1 MSPRTY
7 AFDPP
12 RWPPFSQLRTQTGR
26 LLLVSAVWLLGYGWL
41 GYRVWSWG
49 FAAGWALNVA
59 LVLACIGLG
68 VAVALSWRSIGVRW
82 VHRLRSTVLD
92 ARWQPLTLDELQRM
106 TPSEFEAY
114 VAERI
119 FERQGYQ
126 VINVRDTKDGGVD
139 ILVTDEHGR
148 QAIVQCKRYRAN
160 VGEPIVRDLYGTMI
174 HAGAVHA
181 YLITTAGFSISARR
195 WAEGKP
201 ITLVDGSE
209 LVALVNGEE
218 EL

>member
-1 MSPRTY
+1 MSQRTF

-12 RWPPFSQLRTQTGR
+12 RWQFGRIRTQPGR

-41 GYRVWSWG
+41 GYRVWSGG
-49 FAAGWALNVA
+49 FSTGWVLNVV
-59 LVLACIGLG
+59 LVAVSIGLG
-68 VAVALSWRSIGVRW
+68 VAVALSWRAVGVRW
-82 VHRLRSTVLD
+82 ASRLRSVVRG
-92 ARWQPLTLDELQRM
+92 ARWQPLKLEELQTM
-106 TPSEFEAY
+106 TPSEFEEC
-114 VAERI
+114 VAQRI
-119 FERQGYQ
+119 FDRQGYH
-126 VINVRDTKDGGVD
+126 VVNVRDTKDGGVD

-160 VGEPIVRDLYGTMI
+160 VGEPILRDLYGTMI
-174 HAGAVHA
+174 HAGAAHA
-181 YLITTAGFSISARR
+181 YLITTAGFSSSARR

-201 ITLVDGSE
+201 MTLVDGPR